1 VKRARAAALALALGV
16 AAAGAAR
23 AQAEPA
29 VAEAEAALDA
39 FHAALAAGDRDGALA
54 RLDPAVVIF
63 EAGGAELSRDEYA
76 SHHLAGDMEFLA
88 ATTTERVD
96 RRSGAS
102 GELVWVLT
110 RSNTTGTFRGEDV
123 SSRGTETA
131 LLARSANGWRIVHL
145 HWSSR
150 ATKR

>member
-1 VKRARAAALALALGV
+1 VIRALRATLALGALV
-16 AAAGAAR
+16 VGA
-23 AQAEPA
+23 A
-29 VAEAEAALDA
+29 VAESAPATAEAEVAIDA